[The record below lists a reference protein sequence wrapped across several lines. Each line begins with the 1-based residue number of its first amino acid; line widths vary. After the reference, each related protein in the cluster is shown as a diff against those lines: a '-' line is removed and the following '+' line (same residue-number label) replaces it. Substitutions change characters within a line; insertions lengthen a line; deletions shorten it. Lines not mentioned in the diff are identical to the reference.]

1 MTAVVPQV
9 DQPVFLDVDSVREDF
24 PILKEHVHGKP
35 LIYFDNGATSQKP
48 IPVIEAMHRYYLQ
61 ENSNIHRGVHLL
73 STQATIA
80 YEQARSKVKSFINAG
95 SENEV
100 VFVRGTT
107 EAINLVAQ
115 TYGRQNVKS
124 GDEIILTA
132 MEHHSNIVPWQLL
145 AKQNGATIKV
155 VPMTDQGELIIDEY
169 EKMFTPRTRLVAV
182 VHVSN
187 SLGTVNPVHHMVEI
201 AHRHGV
207 PVLVD
212 GAQAVQHMPVDMR
225 AMQCDFYAFSAHK
238 MYGPT
243 GVGILYGREELL
255 QDMPPYQGGGD
266 MIRSVSFEET
276 TFNELPY
283 KFEAGTPNISGGIAF
298 DATIDYV
305 NQIGMHR
312 IMAYENALM
321 RYATESLLNIP
332 GLRIIG
338 TAKTKASVISFV
350 LDGVHPH
357 DVGTFLDLEGIAI
370 RTGHHCTQPVMTFFG
385 IPATSRV
392 SLALYNKK
400 EEIDVLVEALH
411 KVRKTFG

>member
-1 MTAVVPQV
+1 
-9 DQPVFLDVDSVREDF
+9 
-24 PILKEHVHGKP
+24 
-35 LIYFDNGATSQKP
+35 
-48 IPVIEAMHRYYLQ
+48 
-61 ENSNIHRGVHLL
+61 
-73 STQATIA
+73 
-80 YEQARSKVKSFINAG
+80 
-95 SENEV
+95 
-100 VFVRGTT
+100 
-107 EAINLVAQ
+107 
-115 TYGRQNVKS
+115 
-124 GDEIILTA
+124 
-132 MEHHSNIVPWQLL
+132 
-145 AKQNGATIKV
+145 
-155 VPMTDQGELIIDEY
+155 
-169 EKMFTPRTRLVAV
+169 
-182 VHVSN
+182 
-187 SLGTVNPVHHMVEI
+187 
-201 AHRHGV
+201 
-207 PVLVD
+207 
-212 GAQAVQHMPVDMR
+212 
-225 AMQCDFYAFSAHK
+225 
-238 MYGPT
+238 
-243 GVGILYGREELL
+243 
-255 QDMPPYQGGGD
+255 

>member
-124 GDEIILTA
+124 DDEIILTA